1 MHGGDRRGALA
12 RRARGAL
19 NPAKRRNNRR
29 RRNRAIARRLSPGRR
44 FLVAIAGIVVLTA
57 GGTVGYMAIEHMT
70 ALDAL
75 YMTVITISTVGYE
88 EVKPLGEG
96 GRIFTMGLIVTGV
109 GTAFYIFA
117 VVTQFVVEGQL
128 REIVGRAA
136 MKRRIEQL
144 EGHVVICGFGRMGR
158 VVAEEVTRSGGEAV
172 VIERDPTREAELAE
186 GGLLYVIGSALED
199 RVLKDAG
206 LPRARAIVVV
216 TASDADNVYIT
227 LSARTMNPKVRI
239 HARGES
245 EAGLQ
250 HLRMAGADQ
259 AISAYQWGGLR
270 LAASI
275 MRPSVVD
282 FLELSFPGRGAE
294 VDLEEIRVAEGSAL
308 VGQTIGAIEQSSTR
322 LRIVALK
329 RGDASS
335 TLIPDPSTRI
345 AAGDFLVAIGD
356 RDTLSRL
363 G

>member
-1 MHGGDRRGALA
+1 MT
-12 RRARGAL
+12 
-19 NPAKRRNNRR
+19 
-29 RRNRAIARRLSPGRR
+29 PGRR
-44 FLVAIAGIVVLTA
+44 FLIAIAGIALLTL
-57 GGTVGYMAIEHMT
+57 GGTVGYMAIEHMS

-75 YMTVITISTVGYE
+75 YMTVITMSTVGYE
-88 EVKPLGEG
+88 EVKPLDAG
-96 GRIFTMGLIVTGV
+96 GRIFTMGLIAIGV
-109 GTAFYIFA
+109 GTAFYLFA
-117 VVTQFVVEGQL
+117 AVTQLVVEGQL
-128 REIVGRAA
+128 REFVGRVA
-136 MKRRIEQL
+136 MKRKIEQL

-172 VIERDPTREAELAE
+172 VIERDPAREAELAADE
-186 GGLLYVIGSALED
+186 HSYVIGSALED
-199 RVLKDAG
+199 RVLEEAG
-206 LPRARAIVVV
+206 VRRARAIVVA

-227 LSARTMNPKVRI
+227 LSARAMNPKVLI

-294 VDLEEIRVAEGSAL
+294 IDLEEVRVAEGSAL
-308 VGQTIGAIEQSSTR
+308 IGQPIAAVEQSSTR

-329 RGDASS
+329 RGSAPSM
-335 TLIPDPSTRI
+335 LIPDPTMRI
-345 AAGDFLVAIGD
+345 EAGDFLVAIGD
-356 RDTLSRL
+356 RDTLRRL

>member
-1 MHGGDRRGALA
+1 M
-12 RRARGAL
+12 
-19 NPAKRRNNRR
+19 
-29 RRNRAIARRLSPGRR
+29 SPGRNLL
-44 FLVAIAGIVVLTA
+44 FAIASIVVLTA
-57 GGTVGYMAIEHMT
+57 GGTVGYMAIEHMS

-88 EVKPLGEG
+88 EVKPLGTG
-96 GRIFTMGLIVTGV
+96 GRIFTMVLIATGV
-109 GTAFYIFA
+109 GTAFYLFA
-117 VVTQFVVEGQL
+117 AVTQFVVEGQL
-128 REIVGRAA
+128 REMVGRVA
-136 MKRRIEQL
+136 MKRKIEQL
-144 EGHVVICGFGRMGR
+144 EGHIVICGFGRMGR
-158 VVAEEVTRSGGEAV
+158 VVADEVVRSGGEAV
-172 VIERDPTREAELAE
+172 VIERDPVREADLAAR
-186 GGLLYVIGSALED
+186 GLLYVIGSALEN
-199 RVLKDAG
+199 RVLEEAG
-206 LPRARAIVVV
+206 VGRARAIVVA

-227 LSARTMNPKVRI
+227 LSARAMNPKIAI

-294 VDLEEIRVAEGSAL
+294 IDLEEIRVAAGSAL
-308 VGQTIGAIEQSSTR
+308 VGQTITAVEQSSTR

-329 RGDASS
+329 RGSGPS
-335 TLIPDPSTRI
+335 TLIPDPATRI
-345 AAGDFLVAIGD
+345 EAGDFLVAIGD
-356 RDTLSRL
+356 RDTLRRL

>member
-1 MHGGDRRGALA
+1 MVAL
-12 RRARGAL
+12 
-19 NPAKRRNNRR
+19 
-29 RRNRAIARRLSPGRR
+29 
-44 FLVAIAGIVVLTA
+44 AGIVVLTA
-57 GGTVGYMAIEHMT
+57 GGTLGYMAIEHMSP
-70 ALDAL
+70 LDAL
-75 YMTVITISTVGYE
+75 YMTVITISTVGYA
-88 EVKPLGEG
+88 EVKPLDEA

-109 GTAFYIFA
+109 GTAFYLFA
-117 VVTQFVVEGQL
+117 AVTQFVVEGQL

-158 VVAEEVTRSGGEAV
+158 VVAEEVTSSGGQVV
-172 VIERDPTREAELAE
+172 VIERDPSREAELTA
-186 GGLLYVIGSALED
+186 GTLFFVIGSALDD
-199 RVLKDAG
+199 RVLEEAG
-206 LPRARAIVVV
+206 VRRARAIVVV

-227 LSARTMNPKVRI
+227 LSARAINPKIAI

-259 AISAYQWGGLR
+259 AISAYQWGGIR
-270 LAASI
+270 LAASL

-294 VDLEEIRVAEGSAL
+294 IDLEEVRVAEGSAL
-308 VGQTIGAIEQSSTR
+308 IGQAITAVEQSSTR

-329 RGDASS
+329 RGNAPSA
-335 TLIPDPSTRI
+335 LIPDPATRI
-345 AAGDFLVAIGD
+345 EAGDFLVAIGD
-356 RDTLSRL
+356 RDTLRRL

>member
-1 MHGGDRRGALA
+1 M
-12 RRARGAL
+12 
-19 NPAKRRNNRR
+19 
-29 RRNRAIARRLSPGRR
+29 SPGRR
-44 FLVAIAGIVVLTA
+44 FLVAIAGIALLTV
-57 GGTVGYMAIEHMT
+57 GGTVGYMAIEHMS

-88 EVKPLGEG
+88 EVQPLDEG
-96 GRIFTMGLIVTGV
+96 GRIFTMGLIVIGV
-109 GTAFYIFA
+109 GTAFYLFA
-117 VVTQFVVEGQL
+117 AVTQFVIEGQL
-128 REIVGRAA
+128 REMVGRVA

-144 EGHVVICGFGRMGR
+144 EDHIVICGYGRMGR
-158 VVAEEVTRSGGEAV
+158 VVAGEVTRSGGQAV
-172 VIERDPTREAELAE
+172 VIERDPAREAELAA
-186 GGLLYVIGSALED
+186 GDTLYVIGSALED
-199 RVLKDAG
+199 RVLEEAG
-206 LPRARAIVVV
+206 VRRARAVVAV
-216 TASDADNVYIT
+216 TASDPDNVYIT
-227 LSARTMNPKVRI
+227 LSARAMNPKVLI

-294 VDLEEIRVAEGSAL
+294 IDLEEIRVAEGSAL
-308 VGQTIGAIEQSSTR
+308 VGQPITAVEQSSTR

-329 RGDASS
+329 RGSAPS
-335 TLIPDPSTRI
+335 TLIPDPATRI
-345 AAGDFLVAIGD
+345 EAGDFLVAIGD
-356 RDTLSRL
+356 RETLRRL

>member
-1 MHGGDRRGALA
+1 M
-12 RRARGAL
+12 
-19 NPAKRRNNRR
+19 
-29 RRNRAIARRLSPGRR
+29 SPGRN
-44 FLVAIAGIVVLTA
+44 LLIAIAGMLMLTA
-57 GGTVGYMAIEHMT
+57 GGTVGYMAVEHMS

-109 GTAFYIFA
+109 VTAFYIFA
-117 VVTQFVVEGQL
+117 AVTQFVVEGQL
-128 REIVGRAA
+128 RAVFGRVA
-136 MKRRIEQL
+136 MKHKIEKL

-158 VVAEEVTRSGGEAV
+158 VVAEEVTRSGGTAV
-172 VIERDPTREAELAE
+172 VIERDPAREAELAAS
-186 GGLLYVIGSALED
+186 GLLFVIGSALDD
-199 RVLKDAG
+199 RVLEEAG

-227 LSARTMNPKVRI
+227 LSARAMNPKINI

-245 EAGLQ
+245 EVGLQ

-259 AISAYQWGGLR
+259 AVAAYQWGALR
-270 LAASI
+270 LAASV

-294 VDLEEIRVAEGSAL
+294 IDLEEIRVAPGSAL
-308 VGQTIGAIEQSSTR
+308 VGQSITAVEQSSTR

-329 RGDASS
+329 RGNAPS
-335 TLIPDPSTRI
+335 TLIPDPVTRI
-345 AAGDFLVAIGD
+345 EAGDFLVAIGD
-356 RDTLSRL
+356 RDTLRRL